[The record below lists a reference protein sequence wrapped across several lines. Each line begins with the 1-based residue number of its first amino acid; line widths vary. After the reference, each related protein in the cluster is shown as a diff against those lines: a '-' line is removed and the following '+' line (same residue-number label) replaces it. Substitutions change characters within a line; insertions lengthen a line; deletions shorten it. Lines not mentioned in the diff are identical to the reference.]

1 MSTPEKV
8 TTRALVV
15 WAAAVAVY
23 IAAVTG
29 RTSMGVAGT
38 AAIDHFGFDAS
49 RLAVFTSVQVGVYAL
64 AQIPTGVAVD
74 RFGPRKL
81 LFVGSVIM
89 ATGQIILGLTSS
101 YGVAIAARVLIG
113 AGDATAFLSVM
124 RILPAWFPLR
134 KTPVFTQLTAALGQL
149 GQFLSAVPFMA
160 MLHAQGWTPA
170 FVSLGT
176 SIAVLAVVTGLL
188 IADAPHAP
196 LHTPGAD
203 LPLRSKLGLVVR
215 TPVCWEGFFS
225 HWIGL
230 MPNLMFLLLW
240 GVPLI
245 TLGLGLSPA
254 YAGAALVVNS
264 VVQVFVSPIH
274 GFISSRLGP
283 QRVWAVITG
292 AFIVAGTAGWFF
304 THKSSVMVLS
314 LVLGVMSLLS
324 NYGFDMVRENIDRRV
339 LATGTGLANMG
350 GFVSGMITAQ
360 AFGVLLDVSARKAGH
375 PGIYRWEDFQVA
387 SWSIAMML
395 GLGLVGLVTSRVL
408 SRYR

>member
-1 MSTPEKV
+1 M
-8 TTRALVV
+8 
-15 WAAAVAVY
+15 
-23 IAAVTG
+23 
-29 RTSMGVAGT
+29 
-38 AAIDHFGFDAS
+38 
-49 RLAVFTSVQVGVYAL
+49 
-64 AQIPTGVAVD
+64 
-74 RFGPRKL
+74 
-81 LFVGSVIM
+81 
-89 ATGQIILGLTSS
+89 
-101 YGVAIAARVLIG
+101 
-113 AGDATAFLSVM
+113 
-124 RILPAWFPLR
+124 
-134 KTPVFTQLTAALGQL
+134 
-149 GQFLSAVPFMA
+149 
-160 MLHAQGWTPA
+160 
-170 FVSLGT
+170 
-176 SIAVLAVVTGLL
+176 
-188 IADAPHAP
+188 
-196 LHTPGAD
+196 
-203 LPLRSKLGLVVR
+203 
-215 TPVCWEGFFS
+215 
-225 HWIGL
+225 
-230 MPNLMFLLLW
+230 
-240 GVPLI
+240 I

-360 AFGVLLDVSARKAGH
+360 AFGVLLDVSARKADH

-387 SWSIAMML
+387 SWSIAVML
-395 GLGLVGLVTSRVL
+395 GLGLVGLVTSQVL